1 MTSSAVP
8 ASSASANAAAHAS
21 GSASGNDTASAS
33 ATASVKASAA
43 DSAAVGAS
51 APAGSEPVLQVDG
64 LRTEFTVRSRGLRH
78 TLRAVDG
85 VDLVLRPGETL
96 AVVGESGS
104 GKSTLA
110 RSILRLVEPAAGR
123 VTVAGRP
130 LSSFR
135 DRREVYRDV
144 QMVFQDPRSSLD
156 PRQKIRSIL
165 DEPLR
170 LHLRMPAPRREAR
183 IRELL
188 ASVELSE
195 DLLDRLPAALSGGQ
209 RQRIGIARALAV
221 QPRAVIL
228 DEPTASLDAST
239 RGVVLDLLARL
250 QRETG
255 IAYLLISHD
264 LQAVRRIAHRVQVM
278 YVGRVVESGTT
289 EEVLRRPAHPYTRAL
304 LDAAPVA
311 AYGGHTRAIRLSGEN
326 PGPFDLSAGCA
337 LAPRCPLAEESC
349 TAGRPPQLSF
359 GGTHDAACPITH
371 RQVSADLSA
380 ARRER
385 QDSDD
390 Q

>member
-1 MTSSAVP
+1 MTPPPVTSQTPTP
-8 ASSASANAAAHAS
+8 A
-21 GSASGNDTASAS
+21 
-33 ATASVKASAA
+33 
-43 DSAAVGAS
+43 
-51 APAGSEPVLQVDG
+51 EPVLEVDG
-64 LRTEFTVRSRGLRH
+64 LCTEFTVRSRGLRH

-123 VTVAGRP
+123 VLVSGRP
-130 LSSFR
+130 LADYR

-156 PRQKIRSIL
+156 PRQRIRAIL

-170 LHLRMPAPRREAR
+170 LHLRMPAERRERR

-188 ASVELSE
+188 AAVELPE
-195 DLLDRLPAALSGGQ
+195 TVLDRRPAALSGGQ
-209 RQRIGIARALAV
+209 RQRVGIARALAV
-221 QPRAVIL
+221 EPRAVIL

-255 IAYLLISHD
+255 LAYLLISHD

-278 YVGRVVESGTT
+278 YVGRVVESGAT
-289 EEVLRRPAHPYTRAL
+289 EDVLRHPAHPYTRAL

-311 AYGGHTRAIRLSGEN
+311 VHGGHTRTVRLSGEN
-326 PGPFDLSAGCA
+326 PGPFDLPAGCA

-349 TAGRPPQLSF
+349 RAGRPPQLSF
-359 GGTHDAACPITH
+359 GGTHLAACPVTH
-371 RQVSADLSA
+371 RQVAADLSA
-380 ARRER
+380 TGSERREKEHP
-385 QDSDD
+385 DDPDD